1 MYFTAITVF
10 CPSFSLSPLLQ
21 GDDLY
26 EVRRPYSMLSKTE
39 TRFFI
44 KRKRPAL
51 PPVPNTGVWLPPS
64 RFSKTPFPRKP
75 ISAFNALRF
84 RFPKLFSLSMI
95 VRRFPF
101 SLSVLALFCK
111 TLSGLTS
118 VLRRLYPTKRAVL
131 LIASLKLFTSRAE
144 AFALLSFY
152 HLTGSPLEQPSL
164 ESISL
169 PKTPFSLLNII
180 HLTMNETSEPQ
191 GFSVVYLAISH
202 YGRRPAG
209 CF

>member
-1 MYFTAITVF
+1 M
-10 CPSFSLSPLLQ
+10 
-21 GDDLY
+21 
-26 EVRRPYSMLSKTE
+26 RRPYSILSKTE
-39 TRFFI
+39 TRFLI
-44 KRKRPAL
+44 KKKRPAFS
-51 PPVPNTGVWLPPS
+51 PVPQTRVWLPS
-64 RFSKTPFPRKP
+64 RRFSKTLFSRKP
-75 ISAFNALRF
+75 ISALNALRL

-111 TLSGLTS
+111 TPKGLTS
-118 VLRRLYPTKRAVL
+118 VLRRLYPTKKAVL
-131 LIASLKLFTSRAE
+131 LFASLKLFTSRAE
-144 AFALLSFY
+144 AFALLSFF

-164 ESISL
+164 RSISL
-169 PKTPFSLLNII
+169 PKTPFPLLNFI
-180 HLTMNETSEPQ
+180 HLTMNKISEPQ